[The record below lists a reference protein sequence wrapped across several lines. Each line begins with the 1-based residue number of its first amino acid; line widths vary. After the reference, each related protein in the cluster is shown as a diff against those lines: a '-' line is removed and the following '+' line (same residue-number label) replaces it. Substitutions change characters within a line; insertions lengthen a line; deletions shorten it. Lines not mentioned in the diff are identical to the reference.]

1 MSKKI
6 VFSILVMG
14 VVIFSSCMS
23 SEQEKSLRK
32 RISDRDYPSAFMAW
46 YNIDNKSYPV
56 NTEEERIIA
65 CAKHDLMWEEPL
77 SQLGEGVDLVL
88 GLVWDHQH
96 HGLATKFTKESLEH
110 ARINRKRLLERN
122 PNMVCLFEIRW
133 RDAPMSFL
141 PENSD
146 WWLRDESNSIKKGWL
161 GGWEPF
167 YLLDYKNEELLDNI
181 ARQAKIAVECG
192 VYDGIMLD
200 WSGNLEVI
208 KHIRVAIGNEKLII
222 VNIHDDIED
231 GIAYKD
237 YINGAFMELNPIDT
251 LSLPVDGL
259 KLYAKEDVNKR
270 EWDKIEKALQ
280 YYETNFCEPQINCL
294 EVWGN
299 RNDMRRMRATTC
311 LGLTMSDGYVLYADP
326 NPLPTPDHY
335 HDWYELWDVELGKP
349 LKKGERRDD
358 GAWMREFEKGIVIY
372 NPYGN
377 ETVEVKF
384 EKEMKSC
391 VSGKQGKS
399 FSVEGR
405 DGDIFIVY

>member
-14 VVIFSSCMS
+14 VVILSSCMPN
-23 SEQEKSLRK
+23 EQKKSLRK

-56 NTEEERIIA
+56 NTDEERIIA

-96 HGLATKFTKESLEH
+96 HGLATKFTQESLEH
-110 ARINRKRLLERN
+110 ARINKKRLLERN

-167 YLLDYKNEELLDNI
+167 YLLDYQNEELLDNI

-208 KHIRVAIGNEKLII
+208 KHIRAAIGNEKLII

-280 YYETNFCEPQINCL
+280 YYETNFCKPQINCL

>member
-14 VVIFSSCMS
+14 VVILSSCMPN
-23 SEQEKSLRK
+23 EQKKSLRK

-96 HGLATKFTKESLEH
+96 HGLATKFTQESLEH
-110 ARINRKRLLERN
+110 ARINKKRLLERN

-167 YLLDYKNEELLDNI
+167 YLLDYQNEELLDNI

-208 KHIRVAIGNEKLII
+208 KHIRAAIGNEKLII

-280 YYETNFCEPQINCL
+280 YYEANFCKPQINCL